1 MSSLLRAA
9 LIFVPALALGYVA
22 LGSGL
27 DRMSEGN
34 PALSRMV
41 PQAFRSA
48 AWRGGAAQDI
58 ARGNLRAARDKS
70 TRAVLTD
77 PMNAASSSG
86 LGLVRLKLREGVAA
100 EAAFRVAGQLGWRD
114 QTTQLYWMALSAAS
128 GAFPLAAQ
136 RADALLRQDTSL
148 REQPAILAGLE
159 ATAGGRKA
167 LAERLAMHPAWSGDY
182 WNKLYLLAPA
192 QLANR
197 ARVLDEPALRPPV
210 MACADV
216 QTMAGVLANPD
227 SARSRSIRD
236 RYCPKR
242 GDGSVA
248 DGGFEAAQLSN
259 TSATGWQFTGEGG
272 LDVRIDTGAGFGSKA
287 VAVISSLPLRQVF
300 ASQALELAPGHY
312 LVGWR
317 LPGGAGKVRNRIVV
331 RLTCQQNGGDYVI
344 PVPAGGDRQVAPLEL
359 AADCPRQWLDLA
371 VDPGMGPV
379 AVDDVTVERV
389 R

>member
-9 LIFVPALALGYVA
+9 LIVVPALALGYVA

-34 PALSRMV
+34 SALSRMV

-48 AWRGGAAQDI
+48 AWRGGGALDI
-58 ARGNLRAARDKS
+58 ARGNLSAARDKS

-77 PMNAASSSG
+77 PMNAASNSG
-86 LGLVRLKLREGVAA
+86 LGLVRLKLQEGVAA

-136 RADALLRQDTSL
+136 RADALLRQDASL
-148 REQPAILAGLE
+148 REQPAILAALE
-159 ATAGGRKA
+159 ATPGGRKA
-167 LAERLAMHPAWSGDY
+167 LADRLAVRPAWFGDY
-182 WNKLYLLAPA
+182 WNKLYLLDPG

-210 MACADV
+210 LACADV
-216 QTMAGVLANPD
+216 QTMAGALETRA
-227 SARSRSIRD
+227 AALSRSIRL
-236 RYCPKR
+236 RFCPMR
-242 GDGSVA
+242 GDGLLA
-248 DGGFEAAQLSN
+248 DGGFEAARLSN
-259 TSATGWQFTGEGG
+259 TSASGWQFAGAGG
-272 LDVRIDTGAGFGSKA
+272 LDVRIETGAGFGSK
-287 VAVISSLPLRQVF
+287 VVVVTSSLPLRQVF
-300 ASQALELAPGHY
+300 ASQSLELAPGRY
-312 LVGWR
+312 LVVWR
-317 LPGGAGKVRNRIVV
+317 LPVRAGAASTRIAA
-331 RLTCQQNGGDYVI
+331 RLTCQQHSGDFL
-344 PVPAGGDRQVAPLEL
+344 VPAPASGDRRAAPVEVAR
-359 AADCPRQWLDLA
+359 DCPRQWLDLA
-371 VDPGMGPV
+371 VDPGAGAV

>member
-1 MSSLLRAA
+1 MSSLLRTA

-48 AWRGGAAQDI
+48 AWRGGAAQEI

-77 PMNAASSSG
+77 PMNAASSSA

-136 RADALLRQDTSL
+136 RVDALLRQDTGL

-159 ATAGGRKA
+159 ATPGGRKA
-167 LAERLAMHPAWSGDY
+167 LAVRLAMRPAWSGEY

-227 SARSRSIRD
+227 PARKIGRAH
-236 RYCPKR
+236 
-242 GDGSVA
+242 V
-248 DGGFEAAQLSN
+248 
-259 TSATGWQFTGEGG
+259 
-272 LDVRIDTGAGFGSKA
+272 
-287 VAVISSLPLRQVF
+287 
-300 ASQALELAPGHY
+300 
-312 LVGWR
+312 
-317 LPGGAGKVRNRIVV
+317 
-331 RLTCQQNGGDYVI
+331 
-344 PVPAGGDRQVAPLEL
+344 
-359 AADCPRQWLDLA
+359 
-371 VDPGMGPV
+371 
-379 AVDDVTVERV
+379 
-389 R
+389 

>member
-1 MSSLLRAA
+1 MSSLLRTA
-9 LIFVPALALGYVA
+9 LIVFPALALGYVA

-27 DRMSEGN
+27 DRMSEVN
-34 PALSRMV
+34 PALSGV
-41 PQAFRSA
+41 GPQAFRAA

-58 ARGNLRAARDKS
+58 ARGNLAAARDKS
-70 TRAVLTD
+70 TRAILAD
-77 PMNAASSSG
+77 PMNAATSSG

-159 ATAGGRKA
+159 ATAQGRKA
-167 LAERLAMHPAWSGDY
+167 LAARLAMRPAWFGDY
-182 WNKLYLLAPA
+182 WNKLYLLDPG

-197 ARVLDEPALRPPV
+197 ARVLDEPAMRPPV
-210 MACADV
+210 VACADV
-216 QTMAGVLANPD
+216 QTMVGALVIRDPAHG
-227 SARSRSIRD
+227 RSIRR
-236 RYCPKR
+236 RYCQKQ
-242 GDGSVA
+242 GGGLLA

-259 TSATGWQFTGEGG
+259 TSSPGWQFAGAGG
-272 LDVRIDTGAGFGSKA
+272 LDVRIDPGAGHGSKA
-287 VAVISSLPLRQVF
+287 VAVTTSLPLRQVF
-300 ASQALELAPGHY
+300 ASQALELAPGRY

-317 LPGGAGKVRNRIVV
+317 MPGSAGKDSNRVAV
-331 RLTCQQNGGDYVI
+331 RLTCQQNGGDYLS
-344 PVPAGGDRQVAPLEL
+344 PAPAGGDRLAAPVEVT
-359 AADCPRQWLDLA
+359 ADCPLQWLDLA
-371 VDPGMGPV
+371 IDPGAGPV
-379 AVDDVTVERV
+379 AVADVTVERV